1 MASPGSRS
9 RPVPLDDGVRALPCG
24 AGSMGAPDRTLRAIQ
39 SSLEKKC
46 YKSAVRPVL
55 PSSLRPSVIAVAVLA
70 LLLAAFGW
78 ALLEA
83 HSMRQPPARRAAA
96 SLTRELGLTDLVL
109 VTEARYLRH
118 LALADRN
125 SAFQDHPLALE
136 HFPSGAAIGVPA
148 HLRGPDV
155 AGGRP

>member
-1 MASPGSRS
+1 M
-9 RPVPLDDGVRALPCG
+9 
-24 AGSMGAPDRTLRAIQ
+24 
-39 SSLEKKC
+39 
-46 YKSAVRPVL
+46 
-55 PSSLRPSVIAVAVLA
+55 IAVAVLA

-83 HSMRQPPARRAAA
+83 HSMRQPPARLAAA